1 LVRSA
6 FSWPD
11 MAWIRQV
18 WKRPIVIKGVLTRN
32 DARRS
37 LDEGASGLVVSNHG
51 GRQLDGVRASLRALP
66 EILGAVE
73 GRAEVLLD
81 GGIRRGADIV
91 KALCMGARAVL
102 IGRAFAYGLA
112 AAGEAGVTRAVQILR
127 EDMERTLRLLGCHSV
142 EQLNRT
148 YLDIPKVM

>member
-1 LVRSA
+1 
-6 FSWPD
+6 

-51 GRQLDGVRASLRALP
+51 GRQLDGVQASLRALP

-112 AAGEAGVTRAVQILR
+112 AAGGAGVTRAVQILR